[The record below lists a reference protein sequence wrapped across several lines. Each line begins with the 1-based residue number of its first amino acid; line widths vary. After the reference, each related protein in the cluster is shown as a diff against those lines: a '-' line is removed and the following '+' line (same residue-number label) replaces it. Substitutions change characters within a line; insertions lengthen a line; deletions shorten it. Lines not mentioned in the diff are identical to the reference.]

1 MSSKQLKGQSGER
14 LAEDYL
20 CKQGLKLITRNYH
33 CRQGEVDLIME
44 LGSEIIFVEVRSRGP
59 GSLASAAES
68 VTPAKQRKLS
78 LAALHYLDEHK
89 LHQKHCRFDV
99 VAITVQN
106 NGKAE
111 VEWLTNAFE
120 AHI

>member
-20 CKQGLKLITRNYH
+20 CKRGLKLLTRNYH

-59 GSLASAAES
+59 GSLAGAAES

-89 LHQKHCRFDV
+89 LHQNHCRFDV

-120 AHI
+120 AHT